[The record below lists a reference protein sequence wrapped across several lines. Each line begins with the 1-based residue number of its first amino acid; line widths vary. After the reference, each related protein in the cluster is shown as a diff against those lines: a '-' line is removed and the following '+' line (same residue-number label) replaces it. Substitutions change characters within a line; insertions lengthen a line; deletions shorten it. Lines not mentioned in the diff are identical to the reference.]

1 MPNTPG
7 SRGCHDILVVD
18 DDAKNLLAVEAAL
31 AGIGRDLVTARSG
44 PAALRM
50 LLKRDFSLILLDV
63 QMPSMD
69 GFETARLI
77 RARRRSEHVPII
89 FVTAFERSSEQILEG
104 YALGAVDFL
113 FKPILPAV
121 LRAKVAVFLALED
134 RKRELLQH
142 AERLR
147 NAETEAHHRRLEEE
161 RRRWEADE
169 LARVN
174 ASLTEADK
182 RKDEFLAMLGHELR
196 NPLAPLRTSLE
207 LLRHQGDAEVVR
219 LRSVMS
225 RQVDRLTRL
234 VEDLLDVSR
243 ISSGV
248 ILLQRELVDVV
259 DVLRDAVEAS
269 RPIIDERGHEL
280 VTVTPEAPCE
290 AWLDPVRLGQVVS
303 NLLNNAARYTEP
315 GGHIELRCEP
325 TDEHL
330 VLRVIDDGPGIADAL
345 KRRVFEPFV
354 QGQIGGG
361 GMGVGLTLVKR
372 LVDLHAGT
380 VRIDVAPSGGGTA
393 VTVALPRIG
402 ASETYRASPTAS
414 PVNSAA
420 KSDRSLRIVVIEDCV
435 DIRESLGELLQDWG
449 YEVAVAA
456 TGTDG
461 LELVLDRR
469 PDLAIVDIGLPGLDG
484 YGVARGVRLAALPR
498 PPRLIALTGFGLEQD
513 RDRAID
519 AGFDEH
525 IIKPPDPERLRR
537 VIREVCNE

>member
-402 ASETYRASPTAS
+402 ASEADRASPTAS